1 MLCSRAFTLYIIV
14 FIGFLLS
21 AEATEAN
28 IWAYTKIEL
37 YKNSQRLGSPDGPG
51 QYLGLNKTA
60 PALYNV
66 NYDDEYA
73 KIFPQ
78 PEQGQYVAIYSEA
91 SASDQLDESSD
102 TSTHINTLWTNSG
115 WVGLLDDIAE
125 TEISTLSK
133 FNSLEGKGK
142 SRELA
147 FQIPHPNPHYDKIVV
162 THLAYSDDDQLDP
175 LFYMPDPSQEKSF
188 LSVDYCSSGCW
199 NNRDRYDI
207 QTRFVKHH
215 QWVKY
220 TIDLIELRKY
230 STDEQFFSPNY
241 FPIELLVCETKSP
254 ALYFGPRLFLNHILK
269 FYNNSHQETPPLIK
283 TTVNY
288 RFLDHSK
295 TKNNLLGISAPSS
308 ELMSYRPKTH
318 ISSLHS
324 AGNPEQTQ
332 EIHLLPDKNGLFRIN
347 GKPYNYLS
355 IVFTTE
361 SNRVFDPKR
370 PQIVLNANLQEGKI
384 PKELQPKV
392 TGIIPGLH
400 HDENGLQ
407 YLTEGLGAAIV
418 KFNPKTVRPGIYNL
432 VFSAHQEQGVWSARQ
447 TVRIIIHER
456 RDVDASQIIN

>member
-1 MLCSRAFTLYIIV
+1 MLRSRAFTLYVLV
-14 FIGFLLS
+14 FIGFLLN
-21 AEATEAN
+21 AEAAKAN

-37 YKNSQRLGSPDGPG
+37 YKNSQRVGTQDGPG

-73 KIFPQ
+73 KIFPE

-91 SASDQLDESSD
+91 SASDQLNESSD
-102 TSTHINTLWTNSG
+102 TATHINTLWTNSD
-115 WVGLLDDIAE
+115 WAGLLDDIAE
-125 TEISTLSK
+125 TKISTLSK
-133 FNSLEGKGK
+133 FNSLKAKGK
-142 SRELA
+142 SKELA
-147 FQIPHPNPHYDKIVV
+147 FQIPYPNPYYDKIVV
-162 THLAYSDDDQLDP
+162 TYLAYSDDDQLDP
-175 LFYMPDPSQEKSF
+175 LLYIPDPSQEKPF

-199 NNRDRYDI
+199 SDRDRYDI
-207 QTRFVKHH
+207 QARFVKHH

-230 STDEQFFSPNY
+230 LTDERFYSPNY
-241 FPIELLVCETKSP
+241 FPIELLVCETESP
-254 ALYFGPRLFLNHILK
+254 ALYFGPRLFLVHIVK
-269 FYNNSHQETPPLIK
+269 FYSNRNQETPPLIK

-295 TKNNLLGISAPSS
+295 TKNKLLGISATSS
-308 ELMSYRPKTH
+308 EIMSYAPRTPFP
-318 ISSLHS
+318 SLRS
-324 AGNPEQTQ
+324 VGNPEQTQ
-332 EIHLLPDKNGLFRIN
+332 EIHLQPDKSGIFRIN

-361 SNRVFDPKR
+361 SNRVFDPNR

-392 TGIIPGLH
+392 TEIIPSLH

-407 YLTEGLGAAIV
+407 YHTEGLGAAIV
-418 KFNPKTVRPGIYNL
+418 KFDPKTVDPGIYNL
-432 VFSAHQEQGVWSARQ
+432 VFSAHQKQGAWNARQ
-447 TVRIIIHER
+447 IVRIIIHER
-456 RDVDASQIIN
+456 GDVSASQIIN